1 MRMSFP
7 TCGPMRV
14 PALCVWTIALLGVFA
29 VPVHGQGELAD
40 RIAEQRDRAEVDA
53 ATPAES
59 AETPAADAAI
69 ETDIAET
76 DIAETELAPIP
87 APVFAEDQLPLGPTP
102 ADGEVGSA
110 GDKAP
115 LLGRN
120 WMMNTLAA
128 LGVVIGLIFLLRW
141 IAKRS
146 GMGGGVRVS
155 ASSPIVEVLSRTTVA
170 PRSHIVLLR
179 VGSRI
184 LVVND
189 GAADC
194 DVGMSGSIP
203 PGPYVPYSWLRR
215 SATKLRTEFLALFAD
230 PLRWGCAS

>member
-1 MRMSFP
+1 
-7 TCGPMRV
+7 MRV

-120 WMMNTLAA
+120 WMMM
-128 LGVVIGLIFLLRW
+128 
-141 IAKRS
+141 
-146 GMGGGVRVS
+146 GMEHNFHIHGTHFMILDGKHKAIKIHDKIYHCVGGESER
-155 ASSPIVEVLSRTTVA
+155 PTISR
-170 PRSHIVLLR
+170 
-179 VGSRI
+179 
-184 LVVND
+184 
-189 GAADC
+189 C
-194 DVGMSGSIP
+194 
-203 PGPYVPYSWLRR
+203 
-215 SATKLRTEFLALFAD
+215 
-230 PLRWGCAS
+230 